1 MFCYMFTLI
10 DLPYAIDALEPLI
23 SARTLEFHHG
33 KHLQGYV
40 DNLNKL
46 IVGTEFEPLCHSEP
60 SCHSERSEESGIC
73 HSERSEESILAEIV
87 AKAPAGPIFNNAG
100 QILNHNL
107 YFTQFRSFVA
117 DAPQDDTRCHS
128 ERCCHSERSEESG
141 ICHSERSEES
151 LLLNQITTQWGT
163 LAAFQKEFET
173 KGATIFGSGWVWLQA
188 DATGEL
194 SIAQYAGADNP
205 VAHGL
210 KPILTF
216 DVWEHAYYLDYQ
228 NRRPAHLTALWD
240 VVDWKVLEMRYK
252 GN

>member
-1 MFCYMFTLI
+1 MLIIWSYRIFCYMFKLITLQ
-10 DLPYAIDALEPLI
+10 YSVDALEPVI

-46 IVGTEFEPLCHSEP
+46 IVGTEFENMSLE
-60 SCHSERSEESGIC
+60 
-73 HSERSEESILAEIV
+73 EIV

-107 YFTQFRSFVA
+107 YFTQFAPS
-117 DAPQDDTRCHS
+117 DAVMPGPSDAVMPGPTGH
-128 ERCCHSERSEESG
+128 
-141 ICHSERSEES
+141 
-151 LLLNQITTQWGT
+151 LKAQIETKWGT
-163 LAAFQKEFET
+163 LATFQKEFET
-173 KGATIFGSGWVWLQA
+173 KGATLFGSGWVWLQA
-188 DATGEL
+188 DANGEL

-210 KPILTF
+210 KPIQTF

-228 NRRPAHLTALWD
+228 NRRPAHLAALWGI
-240 VVDWKVLEMRYK
+240 VDWKVLEERYTM
-252 GN
+252 

>member
-1 MFCYMFTLI
+1 MFTLI
-10 DLPYAIDALEPLI
+10 NLPYSVNALEPVI

-46 IVGTEFEPLCHSEP
+46 IVGTEFENMSLE
-60 SCHSERSEESGIC
+60 
-73 HSERSEESILAEIV
+73 EIV

-107 YFTQFRSFVA
+107 YFTQFAPS
-117 DAPQDDTRCHS
+117 DAVMPGPTDAVM
-128 ERCCHSERSEESG
+128 SG
-141 ICHSERSEES
+141 PTGH
-151 LLLNQITTQWGT
+151 LKAQIETQWGT

-173 KGATIFGSGWVWLQA
+173 KGATLFGSGWVWLQA
-188 DATGEL
+188 DANGQL
-194 SIAQYAGADNP
+194 SIAQYSGADNP

-228 NRRPAHLTALWD
+228 NRRPAHLAALWGI
-240 VVDWKVLEMRYK
+240 VDWKVVEDRYK
-252 GN
+252 